1 MRRVSK
7 AVAVASL
14 FFALTTA
21 NIYAMPSRDG
31 SEPSLRSKIVRIVKN
46 VRKIIGLDG
55 GDLSWPK
62 P

>member
-14 FFALTTA
+14 LIALTTS
-21 NIYAMPSRDG
+21 NIYAIPSKG
-31 SEPSLRSKIVRIVKN
+31 GTQPTLGSKIVKIIRQ
-46 VRKIIGLDG
+46 IIGLDL
-55 GDLSWPK
+55 GDLSLPH

>member
-14 FFALTTA
+14 LIALTTS
-21 NIYAMPSRDG
+21 NIYALPSKG
-31 SEPSLRSKIVRIVKN
+31 GAQPSVGSKIIRII
-46 VRKIIGLDG
+46 RQIIGLDT

>member
-14 FFALTTA
+14 LVALTTS
-21 NIYAMPSRDG
+21 NVYAIPSNGRLQP
-31 SEPSLRSKIVRIVKN
+31 PSLGTKIV
-46 VRKIIGLDG
+46 KIIRHLIGLDD
-55 GDLSWPK
+55 GDMSVPH

>member
-14 FFALTTA
+14 LIALTTT
-21 NIYAMPSRDG
+21 NIYALPSKSG
-31 SEPSLRSKIVRIVKN
+31 SQPTLGSKIVRIIRQV
-46 VRKIIGLDG
+46 IGLDL
-55 GDLSWPK
+55 GDLSLPH

>member
-14 FFALTTA
+14 LVALATS
-21 NIYAMPSRDG
+21 NIYAVPSKGG
-31 SEPSLRSKIVRIVKN
+31 SQPSLGSKIARIIRQIV
-46 VRKIIGLDG
+46 VGLD
-55 GDLSWPK
+55 DLSWPH

>member
-14 FFALTTA
+14 LVALTTS
-21 NIYAMPSRDG
+21 NVYAVPSKGG
-31 SEPSLRSKIVRIVKN
+31 SQPSLGSKIS
-46 VRKIIGLDG
+46 KIIRQIIRLDL
-55 GDLSWPK
+55 GDMNWPH

>member
-14 FFALTTA
+14 LIALTTS
-21 NIYAMPSRDG
+21 NIYALPSKSG
-31 SEPSLRSKIVRIVKN
+31 AQPTLGSKIVRIIRQV
-46 VRKIIGLDG
+46 IGLDL
-55 GDLSWPK
+55 GDFSWPH

>member
-14 FFALTTA
+14 LIALTTS
-21 NIYAMPSRDG
+21 NIYAIPSKGG
-31 SEPSLRSKIVRIVKN
+31 SQPSLGSKIARIIRQIV
-46 VRKIIGLDG
+46 GLDL
-55 GDLSWPK
+55 GDMSWPK

>member
-14 FFALTTA
+14 LVALTTS
-21 NIYAMPSRDG
+21 NIYALPSKSG
-31 SEPSLRSKIVRIVKN
+31 AQPTLGSKIARLI
-46 VRKIIGLDG
+46 RQIIGL
-55 GDLSWPK
+55 GDLSLPH

>member
-14 FFALTTA
+14 LAALTTS

-31 SEPSLRSKIVRIVKN
+31 SEPSLGKKIVRIVRLIKR
-46 VRKIIGLDG
+46 VVGLD
-55 GDLSWPK
+55 DLSWPH

>member
-14 FFALTTA
+14 LVALTTS
-21 NIYAMPSRDG
+21 NIYAVPSKGG
-31 SEPSLRSKIVRIVKN
+31 SQQSLGSKIVKIIRQ
-46 VRKIIGLDG
+46 IIGLDT
-55 GDLSWPK
+55 GDMSWPH

>member
-14 FFALTTA
+14 LIALTTS
-21 NIYAMPSRDG
+21 NIYAVPVNGG
-31 SEPSLRSKIVRIVKN
+31 SQSSIGSKIVRII
-46 VRKIIGLDG
+46 RHIIGLDTT
-55 GDLSWPK
+55 DVSWPH